1 MKNVKSNVRK
11 LKFIIS
17 AFFFFFNAGKKEV
30 GKKKSTDKFLLK

>member
-17 AFFFFFNAGKKEV
+17 AFFFFNAGKKEV